1 MTNYSWQ
8 RILVHGSEP
17 SKNERAVFCII
28 AMAIMILTVWLD
40 PC

>member
-8 RILVHGSEP
+8 RILIHGSEP

-28 AMAIMILTVWLD
+28 VLSLLVLTAWLA
-40 PC
+40 PV